1 MPAAVR
7 KVAISFGM
15 VYIPVALYTAAQ
27 ERGVRFNQIT
37 PDGVRVHQK
46 RVREDSGAEVPS
58 SEICKGYEYAKGRYV
73 VLTDEEL
80 ERVQSERD
88 RAIQIL
94 HFAPAGSIPP
104 VYYDKSWLCAPDGGD
119 KAYELLR
126 RAMMEEQVVGVGQCV
141 LWNRQDMLALI
152 PEENGIRVQTL
163 FYRQQLRTS
172 PFSAPQAQVTE
183 AEMRMGKQLVQAM
196 TRPYQPENYRDEYE
210 EKLLAAI
217 QRKID
222 GQEITAAAEPA
233 RNVIDL
239 MEALQKSLEMQA
251 GRREPALAGAV

>member
-15 VYIPVALYTAAQ
+15 VYIPVALYTAVQ

-37 PDGVRVHQK
+37 PDGVRVRQK

-80 ERVQSERD
+80 ERIQSERD

-104 VYYDKSWLCAPDGGD
+104 VYYDKS
-119 KAYELLR
+119 
-126 RAMMEEQVVGVGQCV
+126 
-141 LWNRQDMLALI
+141 
-152 PEENGIRVQTL
+152 
-163 FYRQQLRTS
+163 
-172 PFSAPQAQVTE
+172 
-183 AEMRMGKQLVQAM
+183 
-196 TRPYQPENYRDEYE
+196 
-210 EKLLAAI
+210 
-217 QRKID
+217 
-222 GQEITAAAEPA
+222 
-233 RNVIDL
+233 
-239 MEALQKSLEMQA
+239 
-251 GRREPALAGAV
+251 

>member
-15 VYIPVALYTAAQ
+15 VYIPVALYTAVQ

-37 PDGVRVHQK
+37 PDGVRVRQK

-104 VYYDKSWLCAPDGGD
+104 VYYDKSYLCTPDGGD

-126 RAMMEEQVVGVGQCV
+126 RAMMEEHVVGVGQCV
-141 LWNRQDMLALI
+141 LWNRQDMW
-152 PEENGIRVQTL
+152 R
-163 FYRQQLRTS
+163 
-172 PFSAPQAQVTE
+172 
-183 AEMRMGKQLVQAM
+183 
-196 TRPYQPENYRDEYE
+196 
-210 EKLLAAI
+210 
-217 QRKID
+217 
-222 GQEITAAAEPA
+222 
-233 RNVIDL
+233 
-239 MEALQKSLEMQA
+239 
-251 GRREPALAGAV
+251 